1 MATPSL
7 QQRLKS
13 LNVKMKANKQEWK
26 ALKAERERE
35 WVEAAN
41 FGVAQSLLAEYSS
54 TDAMQVSRAVA
65 KAKKET
71 HHDPRQ

>member
-1 MATPSL
+1 
-7 QQRLKS
+7 
-13 LNVKMKANKQEWK
+13 MKANKQEWK

-65 KAKKET
+65 KAKKT
-71 HHDPRQ
+71 R